1 MSCAKFESTRSRKCM
16 MPVAAEH
23 VRLSYWIDS
32 NETVLR
38 IVGPWDAWLGQ
49 DGEVP
54 ERCREHKVVGNS
66 LFLFIE
72 SAGVRHVY
80 RTMHAR
86 ILETGRTIELP
97 FRCDSAWLRRDMQM
111 RIGRD
116 GDALRYDS
124 VIISETRRPRPLPRP
139 APAADTLV
147 AMCSFCK
154 AYRFPIESPL
164 WKDIESLF
172 VEPNL
177 PNLFSVTHGLCEPC
191 ATLWLREL

>member
-1 MSCAKFESTRSRKCM
+1 M
-16 MPVAAEH
+16 MPVADGR

-32 NETVLR
+32 NETVVK
-38 IVGPWDAWLGQ
+38 IVGPWDAWLGH

-54 ERCREHKVVGNS
+54 EHGRKHKVVGNS
-66 LFLFIE
+66 LFSFIVGD
-72 SAGVRHVY
+72 GVRHVY

-86 ILETGRTIELP
+86 ILETGRTIEFP
-97 FRCDSAWLRRDMQM
+97 FRCDSAWFRRDMQM
-111 RIGRD
+111 RIGRE
-116 GDALRYDS
+116 GNSLRYDS
-124 VIISETRRPRPLPRP
+124 VLISETRRPRPLPRP

-154 AYRFPIESPL
+154 VYRFPIESPL

-177 PNLFSVTHGLCEPC
+177 PELFSITHSLCEHC
-191 ATLWLREL
+191 AALWLREL